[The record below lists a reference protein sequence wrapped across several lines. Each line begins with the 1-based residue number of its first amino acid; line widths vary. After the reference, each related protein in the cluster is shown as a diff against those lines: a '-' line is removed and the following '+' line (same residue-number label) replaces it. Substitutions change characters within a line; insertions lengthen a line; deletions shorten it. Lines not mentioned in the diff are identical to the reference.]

1 MAAVADGLPLRLT
14 CAKLSAIGMRASNQ
28 DAIGD
33 ARHDALTCFVMSD
46 GAGGHEGGEVAS
58 RLVVDAIL
66 RKFGEEAC
74 FGPRAL
80 LSYFDHAI
88 AAVALARRETAQ
100 RQDMSA
106 TAAAL
111 LVDRSNACAV
121 WAHLGDTRIYHFR
134 GARLLAATRDHSL
147 TQQLIDAG
155 YAKADELRIHP
166 QRNILYAAVGAEGE
180 TLPTSSGDAV
190 ALENGDAFLIC
201 TDGLWEWVMEA
212 DMERTLAAAANTD
225 AWLDA
230 LCTLA
235 DANIAAAGKVRDNY
249 SVYAIGVQRQDTP
262 I

>member
-1 MAAVADGLPLRLT
+1 MAAVADSLPLRLSVAT
-14 CAKLSAIGMRASNQ
+14 LSAIGGRSSNQ

-33 ARHDALTCFVMSD
+33 AQHDALTCFVVSD

-58 RLVVDAIL
+58 RLVVDAVL
-66 RKFGEEAC
+66 ARFDEEAC

-80 LSYFDHAI
+80 LSYVDHAI
-88 AAVALARRETAQ
+88 AAVAKAKRDAPE

-111 LVDRSNACAV
+111 LVDRSNRLAV

-134 GARLLAATRDHSL
+134 GARLHAATKDHSL

-155 YAKADELRIHP
+155 YAKAEELRIHP

-180 TLPTSSGDAV
+180 TLPASSGEAL
-190 ALENGDAFLIC
+190 ALEHGDAFLIC
-201 TDGLWEWVMEA
+201 TDGLWEWVQEA
-212 DMERTLAAAANTD
+212 DIERTLAAAASMD

-230 LCTLA
+230 LCVLA
-235 DANIAAAGKVRDNY
+235 DANIASAGKVRDNY

-262 I
+262 T